1 MGYLLTKKTEK
12 MSYSNV
18 KWLATLLVFSLTISS
33 CFIDVDDDDGFFGCV
48 DGDGPIVEQVLNL
61 DDFSGVELSLPIEVV
76 IKQGDVQEVR
86 VEGKQNIID
95 ELERDVRNG
104 VWDIETRDCVRDIGN
119 MKIFITIPEIREL
132 AIAGSGEIFGENIF
146 LVQDVELQISGSG
159 NMDLAME
166 GDDYEATITGSGNI
180 KLEGLAD
187 ELDFKITGSG
197 DISAFDLAALRARVE
212 ITGSGNAEV
221 SVQDE
226 LDVKISG
233 SGDVRYKGT
242 PSIDVSISGSGRVVD
257 AN

>member
-1 MGYLLTKKTEK
+1 MR
-12 MSYSNV
+12 NANF
-18 KWLATLLVFSLTISS
+18 KWLAMAMVLCMTVSS

-48 DGDGPIVEQVLNL
+48 DGDGPIVEQTLTL
-61 DDFSGVELSLPIEVV
+61 DEFSGIELNLPIEV
-76 IKQGDVQEVR
+76 ILTQGDVQQVV

-95 ELERDVRNG
+95 ELERDVRSG
-104 VWDIETRDCVRDIGN
+104 VWEIETRDCVRDIGN

-132 AIAGSGEIFGENIF
+132 SIAGSGEIFGDNVFI
-146 LVQDVELQISGSG
+146 VNDVELQISGSG
-159 NMDLAME
+159 DMDLAME
-166 GDDYEATITGSGNI
+166 GDDFEAVITGSGNI
-180 KLEGLAD
+180 KLEGIAD
-187 ELDFKITGSG
+187 ELDLKITGSG
-197 DISAFDLAALRARVE
+197 DISAFDMDALRARVE

-242 PSIDVSISGSGRVVD
+242 PSLDVSISGSGRVVD